1 MGIRVSLQ
9 NLALDR
15 LNNNND
21 VIFQLEGILK
31 QIGVTRGRL
40 ERSKFFFQSLS
51 FFLFVH
57 TLPVTLSLFF

>member
-51 FFLFVH
+51 FLF
-57 TLPVTLSLFF
+57 